1 MGTQDNAIYV
11 PKKMM
16 IQLIIASVVINVLF
30 LLLGMIIGRDDGRF
44 VPQEPL
50 DESADHAESSE
61 PADSIEMEMSIFERE
76 QESDRPD
83 PIDVTYL
90 NTQQETPSKPATETS
105 SASKPSQRVQ
115 EEPSLTDESKFRDPQ
130 PNLPSSTSQAT
141 IGHADGSYVI
151 QVVASKER
159 AKVEKMR
166 QKLAAQ
172 GYRAYLEPQ
181 GEFTRLIVGF
191 FPRES
196 DAVTEKKRIDK
207 VLRSDRVN
215 CWVRKR

>member
-1 MGTQDNAIYV
+1 MALNRLNPPT
-11 PKKMM
+11 PLKW
-16 IQLIIASVVINVLF
+16 
-30 LLLGMIIGRDDGRF
+30 RCRF
-44 VPQEPL
+44 
-50 DESADHAESSE
+50 
-61 PADSIEMEMSIFERE
+61 
-76 QESDRPD
+76 
-83 PIDVTYL
+83 
-90 NTQQETPSKPATETS
+90 S
-105 SASKPSQRVQ
+105 SASRSRIDRTRSMSPISPPSRKRAASRQTRHRSTSKPPQRVQ
-115 EEPSLTDESKFRDPQ
+115 EDPSLTDESKFRDP
-130 PNLPSSTSQAT
+130 PPSLPSKNGHAT
-141 IGHADGSYVI
+141 IGKADGSYVI